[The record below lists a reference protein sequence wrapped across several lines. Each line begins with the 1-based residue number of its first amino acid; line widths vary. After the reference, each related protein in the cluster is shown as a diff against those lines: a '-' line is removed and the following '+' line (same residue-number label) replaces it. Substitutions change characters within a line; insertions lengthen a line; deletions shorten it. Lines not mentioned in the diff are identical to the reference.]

1 MINETIYHQP
11 HLLRNKNTLIIIF
24 SHFSHDLCLGLLP
37 ALIPFIRNALE
48 LDYLQAGGLLAA
60 LMVTVGLSQFVGG
73 WLGDRFPRRLLI
85 TIGIGGVGVCSFV
98 VGLSGSYYIL
108 IVVFIAMGLFAG
120 LYHPSGLAL
129 LFDGVE
135 SHKRGRAVA
144 YHMVGGSVG
153 FLIAPLLGG
162 FIATVLGWQ
171 AAFMLLCIPAFL
183 AVSVWLAFLPNS
195 ESQSD
200 KKRPYKTDLRAV
212 TSWHRLVTV
221 SIMSILMEVV
231 TGAAVA
237 FFALFLVDVRGFT
250 PGSATIGL
258 VLLRSGGLVGSL
270 IGGYF
275 SDRWGHH
282 RAVLL
287 SFLAVGP
294 TLLLLSYLT
303 AVPFFI
309 VLFFFG
315 LFYIMREVSVQVYLL
330 DETPTRFRSRLI
342 GIYFGFGMEGSSL
355 IQPLVGHAMDNFGII
370 SVYIWLGAASTAISI
385 AMPVLLFI
393 RIRKSQQK

>member
-1 MINETIYHQP
+1 MINEPIYHQP

-37 ALIPFIRNALE
+37 ALLPFIRNALE

-60 LMVTVGLSQFVGG
+60 LMITAGFSQFLGG
-73 WLGDRFPRRLLI
+73 WLGDRFPRRLLVA
-85 TIGIGGVGVCSFV
+85 IGVGGVGMGSFV
-98 VGLSGSYYIL
+98 VGLSGSYLIL
-108 IVVFIAMGLFAG
+108 IIVFIAIGLFAG
-120 LYHPSGLAL
+120 LYHPSGIAL
-129 LFDGVE
+129 LSDGVE
-135 SHKRGRAVA
+135 SHQRGRAVA

-171 AAFMLLCIPAFL
+171 VAFMLLCIPAFL
-183 AVSVWLAFLPNS
+183 AACIWLVFLPHGK
-195 ESQSD
+195 SQSVTMQ
-200 KKRPYKTDLRAV
+200 PYTTDPRAV
-212 TSWHRLVTV
+212 TSWYRLVTV

-237 FFALFLVDVRGFT
+237 FFALFLVDVQGLN
-250 PGSATIGL
+250 PGSATIWLG
-258 VLLRSGGLVGSL
+258 LLRGGGLAGSL

-275 SDRWGHH
+275 VDRWGHH

-287 SFLAVGP
+287 SFLASGP
-294 TLLLLSYLT
+294 ALLLLSYLT
-303 AVPFFI
+303 TLPFFI

-315 LFYIMREVSVQVYLL
+315 LFYTMREVSVQTYLL
-330 DETPTRFRSRLI
+330 YETPTRFRSRL
-342 GIYFGFGMEGSSL
+342 GSSL
-355 IQPLVGHAMDNFGII
+355 IQPLVGYAMDNFGII

-393 RIRKSQQK
+393 GIRKSQRN

>member
-1 MINETIYHQP
+1 MIKEPIYHQP
-11 HLLRNKNTLIIIF
+11 RFWRNKTTSMLIF

-85 TIGIGGVGVCSFV
+85 AIGIGGVGVCSFV

-144 YHMVGGSVG
+144 YHQVGGSVG

-183 AVSVWLAFLPNS
+183 AVSVLLAFLPNS
-195 ESQSD
+195 GSQSD
-200 KKRPYKTDLRAV
+200 KKQPYKTDIRGG
-212 TSWHRLVTV
+212 TSRYRLFTV

-250 PGSATIGL
+250 PGLATIGL

-287 SFLAVGP
+287 SFLAGGP

-303 AVPFFI
+303 AAPFFI
-309 VLFFFG
+309 ILFFFG
-315 LFYIMREVSVQVYLL
+315 LFYIMREVSVQTYML

-342 GIYFGFGMEGSSL
+342 GIYFGLGMEGSSL

-393 RIRKSQQK
+393 LIRKSQQN

>member
-1 MINETIYHQP
+1 MKTNPMLYQSP
-11 HLLRNKNTLIIIF
+11 LWRNKTISILTF
-24 SHFSHDLCLGLLP
+24 SHFGHDLCLGLLP
-37 ALIPFIRNALE
+37 ALIPFLRNALD
-48 LDYLQAGGLLAA
+48 LNYLQAGGLLAA
-60 LMVTVGLSQFVGG
+60 LMITVGFSQFLGG
-73 WLGDRFPRRLLI
+73 WLGDRFPRRLLVA
-85 TIGIGGVGVCSFV
+85 IGMCGVGMCSFV
-98 VGLSGSYYIL
+98 VGLSGSYFIL
-108 IVVFIAMGLFAG
+108 IFVFIAMGIFAG
-120 LYHPSGLAL
+120 LYHPSGVAL

-135 SHKRGRAVA
+135 SNRRGRAVA

-153 FLIAPLLGG
+153 YLIAPLLGG

-171 AAFMLLCIPAFL
+171 AAFMLLCIPTFL
-183 AVSVWLAFLPNS
+183 AASALLAFPLDS
-195 ESQSD
+195 KSQSA
-200 KKRPYKTDLRAV
+200 KEQPYKTDSRAV
-212 TSWHRLVTV
+212 TPWHRLISI

-237 FFALFLVDVRGFT
+237 FFALFLVDVQGFT

-258 VLLRSGGLVGSL
+258 VLLRSGGLVGAL

-282 RAVLL
+282 RAILL
-287 SFLAVGP
+287 SFLASGP

-303 AVPFFI
+303 TVPFFI

-315 LFYIMREVSVQVYLL
+315 LFYIMREVSVQIYLL
-330 DETPTRFRSRLI
+330 DETPMRFRSRII

-355 IQPLVGHAMDNFGII
+355 IQPLVGHAMDNFGINSI
-370 SVYIWLGAASTAISI
+370 YIWLGAASTAISI

-393 RIRKSQQK
+393 SIRKSWRN